1 MDDGQLRKSFLL
13 FLTLILI
20 SLFFFIT
27 EYRGWLGPLR
37 GWLERPVVAL
47 EKPFYEINQS
57 VRQSVS
63 QLISLGK
70 SDRQVFEL
78 QGRLRQLATDQN
90 QLATCLEENERLKK
104 LLGAP
109 LPPSWKFIEA
119 RVVGISEKMRLDRG
133 KNDGIKEGMVVI
145 SENILV
151 GKVVAVQVSTSLVQ
165 LVNDPNSKI
174 PVIVKRANSTGI
186 QARGLLLG
194 QYGEKLVLDR
204 ILQSEDVQKGD
215 LVVTSGEEE
224 WLADLLIG
232 QIEEVAPQTAEV
244 YKRAIIS
251 PLINY
256 QDLSIVFLVV
266 R

>member
-1 MDDGQLRKSFLL
+1 M
-13 FLTLILI
+13 
-20 SLFFFIT
+20 
-27 EYRGWLGPLR
+27 
-37 GWLERPVVAL
+37 A
-47 EKPFYEINQS
+47 
-57 VRQSVS
+57 
-63 QLISLGK
+63 
-70 SDRQVFEL
+70 
-78 QGRLRQLATDQN
+78 ADQN

-109 LPPSWKFIEA
+109 LPPNWKFIEA
-119 RVVGISEKMRLDRG
+119 KVIGISEKMRLDRG
-133 KNDGIKEGMVVI
+133 KHDGIKEGMVVI

-151 GKVVAVQVSTSLVQ
+151 GRVVAVQESTSLVQ
-165 LVNDPNSKI
+165 LVSDPNSKI
-174 PVIVKRANSTGI
+174 PVIVKRANSAGI

-204 ILQSEDVQKGD
+204 ILQSEGVQKGD

-251 PLINY
+251 PLIDY
-256 QDLSIVFLVV
+256 QSLRIVFLVV